1 MHRKFIKI
9 MLHHENQ
16 NNLLLYF
23 IVDNIA
29 LLSENKQFAHISAFQ
44 AMDIEFKQEEMYV
57 IQK

>member
-1 MHRKFIKI
+1 MQRKFIEI

-16 NNLLLYF
+16 NKLLVYF

-29 LLSENKQFAHISAFQ
+29 LLCKNKHFAHISSFQ
-44 AMDIEFKQEEMYV
+44 AVDIEFKQEEMYV